1 MDRGDKTNNW
11 NIQKF
16 HKILHLPQQVMEYG
30 NISNTDAG
38 FGERGLKYWA
48 KRPGRRALKGNV
60 DVFTESTINRV
71 REHVCLWK
79 AAFILSEK
87 DNTKYTIVDGLID
100 SRFFRIVS

>member
-1 MDRGDKTNNW
+1 
-11 NIQKF
+11 
-16 HKILHLPQQVMEYG
+16 MEYG